1 MPSPGG
7 AHTSVLVGT
16 ALVTVAVAACLS
28 SGPTRSPQV
37 GAEPVELA
45 PSAVESDASAAVA
58 EARPRVS
65 PTRTME
71 MDLVRI
77 EPVAPEPPSSR
88 AIRVPA
94 NLLVGLASDR
104 DVVEIRCCSS
114 PSKLFNRTAHLTLDG
129 PVQLRPRAS
138 TSVDSPSLFFVQVS
152 ALKSGAQADELA
164 LRLDGRLTVSA
175 NAVFDARTDMYKV
188 RVGPV
193 PTRADAESLL
203 PTLRKL
209 GYPQGWIV
217 REENLASRPGFL
229 VARNGRAASSSA
241 PLAFEGR
248 HVVLDSED
256 GLVDFEG
263 RRYRGRLVLFLND
276 RGKLNVINEIGL
288 EDYLRGV
295 VPKELGPDL
304 YPELE
309 ALKAQAIAART
320 YTVRNLGE
328 FLAEGYDICS
338 TPRCQVY
345 GGRDAEHPLSD
356 RAIAET
362 SGQLLISEHGDRD
375 EIVDSMFSASCG
387 GHTEDVSTVFP
398 LKAAPYLKSRPC
410 IESGLRTLEGPPGPA
425 RSLGRRVHLALEG
438 AGGTQIPDP
447 APDDV
452 RRFESAIEQIAK
464 SARIAAPRPRLASFR
479 VDDVRSYL
487 QAKFDLLLDR
497 RLLERV
503 AGTDSGDGLPLRV
516 PVEQATLWSAIQQ
529 LFRWS
534 DDAEVDEAWR
544 SETVVAL
551 AESLGLLRYE
561 TLLYDPGAGTEPGL
575 VRIDGSSVRIP
586 VEAPSLYRM
595 IGTGPNAAAR
605 ATPQSALELFPGQR
619 VVGVAVAG
627 AYVGLVA
634 EATDDPPARVWAKS
648 WRRYRSLD
656 QLQNLVG
663 ERYPGFQLADV
674 RGGER
679 GSSGRWKTVE
689 LVSSSGAREVVEGLT
704 IRWTLDLPDTWFDI
718 QRVERNGTPGWSFVG
733 RGRGHGVG
741 LCQTGAF
748 GMAAAGAGYEAILR
762 HYYRGSRLESSRRD
776 APRLPWEATRRGP

>member
-1 MPSPGG
+1 
-7 AHTSVLVGT
+7 
-16 ALVTVAVAACLS
+16 
-28 SGPTRSPQV
+28 
-37 GAEPVELA
+37 
-45 PSAVESDASAAVA
+45 
-58 EARPRVS
+58 
-65 PTRTME
+65 ME

-77 EPVAPEPPSSR
+77 EPVEPAPPVDR
-88 AIRVPA
+88 GIRVPA

-104 DVVEIRCCSS
+104 DVVRLRCCST
-114 PSKLFNRTAHLTLDG
+114 PSKLFNRTAHLTIEG
-129 PVQLRPRAS
+129 PVELRPRAS
-138 TSVDSPSLFFVQVS
+138 AADGSPSLFFVQVS
-152 ALKSGAQADELA
+152 ALKSGSQADELA
-164 LRLDGRLTVSA
+164 QRLDGRLSVSA

-193 PTRADAESLL
+193 NTRAGAERLL
-203 PTLRKL
+203 PTLRDL

-229 VARNGRAASSSA
+229 VSPKGRDGSASGEF
-241 PLAFEGR
+241 AFEGR
-248 HVVLDSED
+248 HVVLDSQD
-256 GLVDFEG
+256 GLVEFEG

-304 YPELE
+304 YPEIE

-328 FLAEGYDICS
+328 FLSEGYDICS

-362 SGQLLISEHGDRD
+362 SGQLLIWEHGDR
-375 EIVDSMFSASCG
+375 EEVVDSMFSASCG

-398 LKAAPYLKSRPC
+398 LKAAPYLKPRPC
-410 IESGLRTLEGPPGPA
+410 IESGLRTLEAPEGAPRPLGA
-425 RSLGRRVHLALEG
+425 RVQVALEAA
-438 AGGTQIPDP
+438 AGLP
-447 APDDV
+447 ASAPAENAV
-452 RRFESAIEQIAK
+452 REFEAAIERVAESA
-464 SARIAAPRPRLASFR
+464 RVAAPRLNLESLR
-479 VDDVRSYL
+479 VEDVRSYL

-503 AGTDSGDGLPLRV
+503 AGKGATDGLPLRV
-516 PVEQATLWSAIQQ
+516 PAEQANLWNAIQQ

-534 DDAEVDEAWR
+534 DDRVVDASWQ

-551 AESLGLLRYE
+551 AESLGLLRYD
-561 TLLYDPGAGTEPGL
+561 TLLYDPAAGTEPGL
-575 VRIDGSSVRIP
+575 VEIDGAPVGIP
-586 VEAPSLYRM
+586 IASPSLYRM
-595 IGTGPNAAAR
+595 AGSGPSAVSA
-605 ATPQSALELFPGQR
+605 ATPESEVQLFPGQR

-627 AYVGLVA
+627 SYVGLVT
-634 EATDDPPARVWAKS
+634 EAIEAPPARVWAKP
-648 WRRYRSLD
+648 WRRFRSLG
-656 QLQNLVG
+656 QLRSLVG

-674 RGGER
+674 RGGVR
-679 GSSGRWKTVE
+679 GASGRWKSLE
-689 LVSSSGAREVVEGLT
+689 LVSTAGASEMVEGLT

-718 QRVERNGTPGWSFVG
+718 QRVERNGAPGWSFVG

-762 HYYRGSRLESSRRD
+762 HYYRGSRLEASRRD
-776 APRLPWEATRRGP
+776 APRLPWETARRGP

>member
-1 MPSPGG
+1 M
-7 AHTSVLVGT
+7 
-16 ALVTVAVAACLS
+16 VAVAIASCLS
-28 SGPTRSPQV
+28 TTPRTGPIAGNTGDSSGVVPATSEAAP
-37 GAEPVELA
+37 PVENTVEA
-45 PSAVESDASAAVA
+45 SSSSSVDRPS
-58 EARPRVS
+58 
-65 PTRTME
+65 ME

-77 EPVAPEPPSSR
+77 QPVEAEASPPRPEQE
-88 AIRVPA
+88 IRVPA

-104 DVVEIRCCSS
+104 DVVRLRCCSGS
-114 PSKLFNRTAHLTLDG
+114 AKLFNRTAHLSLDG
-129 PVQLRPRAS
+129 PVELRPRAS
-138 TSVDSPSLFFVQVS
+138 PADGSPSLFFVQVS

-164 LRLDGRLTVSA
+164 LRLDGRLEVSA
-175 NAVFDARTDMYKV
+175 NAVFDARSDLYKV

-193 PTRADAESLL
+193 PTRAQAESLL
-203 PTLRKL
+203 PTLREL

-229 VARNGRAASSSA
+229 VSTGRAGS
-241 PLAFEGR
+241 PQLAFEGR

-256 GLVDFEG
+256 GLVEFEG
-263 RRYRGRLVLFLND
+263 RRFRGRLVLFLND

-288 EDYLRGV
+288 ENYLRGV

-345 GGRDAEHPLSD
+345 GGYEAEHPLSD

-362 SGQLLISEHGDRD
+362 AGQLLVSEHGARD

-398 LKAAPYLKSRPC
+398 LKAAPYLKPRPC
-410 IESGLRTLEGPPGPA
+410 IESGLRTLTGPSGTPV
-425 RSLGRRVHLALEG
+425 SLGRRVHLALQG
-438 AGGTQIPDP
+438 PGGGNGESDLDEVQ
-447 APDDV
+447 
-452 RRFESAIEQIAK
+452 RFASAIEQVAE
-464 SARIAAPRPRLASFR
+464 SARVAAPRLRLESLR
-479 VDDVRSYL
+479 VEDVRSYL

-503 AGTDSGDGLPLRV
+503 AGTDSGDDLPLRV
-516 PVEQATLWSAIQQ
+516 PAEQANLWAAVQH

-534 DDAEVDEAWR
+534 DNRVVDPTWR
-544 SETVVAL
+544 SEIVVAL
-551 AESLGLLRYE
+551 AESLGVLRYDS
-561 TLLYDPGAGTEPGL
+561 LLFDPGAGTEPGL
-575 VRIDGSSVRIP
+575 VQIDGAPVRLRID
-586 VEAPSLYRM
+586 APSLYRM
-595 IGTGPNAAAR
+595 GGGGPAAVAT
-605 ATPQSALELFPGQR
+605 ATPESAVQLFPGQR

-627 AYVGLVA
+627 TYIGLVTEVT
-634 EATDDPPARVWAKS
+634 EAPPSRVWAKP
-648 WRRYRSLD
+648 WRRFRSLG
-656 QLQNLVG
+656 QLRALVS
-663 ERYPGFQLADV
+663 ERYPGFELADV
-674 RGGER
+674 RGGAR

-689 LVSSSGAREVVEGLT
+689 LVSTSGARETVEGLT

-718 QRVERNGTPGWSFVG
+718 QRVERDGAPGWSFIG

-762 HYYRGSRLESSRRD
+762 HYYRGSRLEESRRD
-776 APRLPWEATRRGP
+776 APRLPWETARRGP

>member
-1 MPSPGG
+1 
-7 AHTSVLVGT
+7 
-16 ALVTVAVAACLS
+16 
-28 SGPTRSPQV
+28 
-37 GAEPVELA
+37 
-45 PSAVESDASAAVA
+45 
-58 EARPRVS
+58 
-65 PTRTME
+65 ME
-71 MDLVRI
+71 IERVRI
-77 EPVAPEPPSSR
+77 EPVAEEPR
-88 AIRVPA
+88 AAAKSIRVPA
-94 NLLVGLASDR
+94 TLLVGLASDR
-104 DVVEIRCCSS
+104 DMVRLPCCTSA
-114 PSKLFNRTAHLTLDG
+114 SKLFNRTAHLTLEG
-129 PVQLRPRAS
+129 GVELRPRAS
-138 TSVDSPSLFFVQVS
+138 TGEGSPSLFFVQVA

-188 RVGPV
+188 RVGPL
-193 PTRADAESLL
+193 PTRAAAERLL
-203 PTLRKL
+203 PGLREL

-217 REENLASRPGFL
+217 REENLASRPGF
-229 VARNGRAASSSA
+229 VVSTASSRDASTR
-241 PLAFEGR
+241 LAFEGR
-248 HVVLDSED
+248 HVVLDSDD
-256 GLVDFEG
+256 GLVEFEG

-295 VPKELGPDL
+295 VPEELGPDL

-345 GGRDAEHPLSD
+345 GGRDVEHPLSD
-356 RAIAET
+356 RAILET
-362 SGQLLISEHGDRD
+362 AGQLLVSEHGDRS

-398 LKAAPYLKSRPC
+398 LKAAPYLKPRPC
-410 IESGLRTLEGPPGPA
+410 IESGMRSLSGPPGPA
-425 RSLGRRVHLALEG
+425 MSLGERVERALEG
-438 AGGTQIPDP
+438 SEL
-447 APDDV
+447 APSHGLSV
-452 RRFESAIEQIAK
+452 RERTDEVKRFQSAIDRVAD
-464 SARIAAPRPRLASFR
+464 SARVAAPRLRLESLR
-479 VDDVRSYL
+479 VGDVRAYL

-503 AGTDSGDGLPLRV
+503 AGTDSETGLPLRV
-516 PVEQATLWSAIQQ
+516 PAEQARLWSTIQQ

-534 DDAEVDEAWR
+534 DDRVVDRSWR

-551 AESLGLLRYE
+551 AESLGLLRYD
-561 TLLYDPGAGTEPGL
+561 TLLFDPGADTEPGL
-575 VRIDGSSVRIP
+575 VAIDGAPLRFAVDS
-586 VEAPSLYRM
+586 PSLYLM
-595 IGTGPNAAAR
+595 TGSGNAVAAR
-605 ATPQSALELFPGQR
+605 PQPELQLFPGQR
-619 VVGVAVAG
+619 VLAVAVAG
-627 AYVGLVA
+627 AYVGLLA
-634 EATDDPPARVWAKS
+634 EATEAPPARVWAKP
-648 WRRYRSLD
+648 WRRYRTLG
-656 QLQNLVG
+656 QLRTLVN
-663 ERYPGFQLADV
+663 ERYPGFELADL

-689 LVSSSGAREVVEGLT
+689 LVSTNGERETVEGLA

-718 QRVERNGTPGWSFVG
+718 QRVDRNGSAGWSFIG

-762 HYYRGSRLESSRRD
+762 HYYRGSRLEGSRRD
-776 APRLPWEATRRGP
+776 APRLPWETVRRGP